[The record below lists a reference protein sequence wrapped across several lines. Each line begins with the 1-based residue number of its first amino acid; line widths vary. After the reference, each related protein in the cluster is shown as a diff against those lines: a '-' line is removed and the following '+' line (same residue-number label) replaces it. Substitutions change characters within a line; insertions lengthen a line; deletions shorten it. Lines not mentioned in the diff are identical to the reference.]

1 MSAEAGQS
9 PTFNIYV
16 GDALWSDEVP
26 EAEVESYVRS
36 AGAGEAEKRFGDF
49 VDPASDEVQAK
60 ALGSGLWEVTVE
72 PMERG
77 RVEVVVVRVEA
88 CAGGES

>member
-1 MSAEAGQS
+1 MST
-9 PTFNIYV
+9 TFNVYV
-16 GDALWSDEVP
+16 GADLWSDEVP

-36 AGAGEAEKRFGDF
+36 AGAGEAEKRFGHF

-77 RVEVVVVRVEA
+77 RVETVVVRVEA

>member
-1 MSAEAGQS
+1 MSAA
-9 PTFNIYV
+9 FNVYV
-16 GDALWSDEVP
+16 GADLWSDEVP

-36 AGAGEAEKRFGDF
+36 AGAGEAEKRFGHF
-49 VDPASDEVQAK
+49 IDPASDEVQAK
-60 ALGSGLWEVTVE
+60 ALGSGLWEVAVE

-88 CAGGES
+88 CEGGGL